1 MIELMN
7 KIEAILFISGKPVT
21 LKEIA
26 AVFNITAEEISRVL
40 NEMEQMK
47 KNSGLN
53 IKIFDDGTV
62 QMVTNPYYGKAVSDF
77 FNPEAKPK
85 KLTKAALETLA
96 ITAYNQ
102 PVTKSEIES
111 IRGVNVEKVIATLE
125 EKNLI
130 EICGKKNTI
139 GTPNLYR
146 VTDEFLSYFGI
157 ETVEELPEYRAVQ
170 IGKSEN

>member
-1 MIELMN
+1 MDLMN
-7 KIEAILFISGKPVT
+7 KIEAILFISGKPVSI
-21 LKEIA
+21 KEIA
-26 AVFNITAEEISRVL
+26 SSFGIDIEEIKKSVK
-40 NEMEQMK
+40 EMERLK
-47 KNSGLN
+47 KESGLN
-53 IKIFDDGTV
+53 IKIFEDDTI

-102 PVTKSEIES
+102 PVTKAEIES
-111 IRGVNVEKVIATLE
+111 IRGVNVEKVLTTLE

-157 ETVEELPEYRAVQ
+157 REVYELPEYKEVKD
-170 IGKSEN
+170 GKNEN

>member
-1 MIELMN
+1 MELIN
-7 KIEAILFISGKPVT
+7 KIEAILFISGKSVNIRD
-21 LKEIA
+21 IA
-26 AVFNITAEEISRVL
+26 LTFGMSFEEIKNAVI
-40 NEMEQMK
+40 EMEK
-47 KNSGLN
+47 LKRDSGLN
-53 IKIFDDGTV
+53 IKIFEDDTV
-62 QMVTNPYYGKAVSDF
+62 QMITNPYYGKSVSEF
-77 FNPEAKPK
+77 FTPEAKPK

-102 PVTKSEIES
+102 PVTKGEIES
-111 IRGVNVEKVIATLE
+111 IRGVNVEKVLATLE

-157 ETVEELPEYRAVQ
+157 KEVGELPEYKEVS
-170 IGKSEN
+170 IGKDEN

>member
-1 MIELMN
+1 MSELMN

-21 LKEIA
+21 LKDIA
-26 AVFNITAEEISRVL
+26 VVFGITIEEVSSVL
-40 NEMEQMK
+40 SEMEKMK

-53 IKIFDDGTV
+53 IKIFEDGTV

-157 ETVEELPEYRAVQ
+157 GTIEELPEYRAVQ